1 MKLLLRL
8 AWRNIL
14 RNRRRTVIIV
24 LAMSLGMGMMM
35 FYDGLMAGFNQAI
48 YGNAIK
54 VLGGNVQVHAEGYR
68 LKASQNPLLAL
79 ADDQAILEFAFAQP
93 QVMVASRRIK
103 TGGLVS
109 SHEGAYAVSITGIE
123 PEQEAQVN
131 LAAVSEKPLGPGFSL
146 DAGPILSE
154 GAKLT
159 AVCQP
164 NNPTANLFD
173 RREVARILSE
183 SEGIVIL
190 DEAYGDFC
198 GSDMLRDALAAPRTI
213 DTRTF
218 SKAYGLAGLRAGF
231 AIARKEV
238 VDELRRVRTPF
249 GLNSFAEA
257 VATRALDHKRWV
269 QEKVSEMKVE
279 RAYLDSRLTALGFQ
293 TYPSECNYVTA
304 KCPVRGTPFV
314 AALKSRGVAVRD
326 CSSFATLEDH
336 IRVTVGPRWMMDKM
350 LAEAEAVIS
359 GEAR

>member
-1 MKLLLRL
+1 MTSVGEL
-8 AWRNIL
+8 
-14 RNRRRTVIIV
+14 RRRA
-24 LAMSLGMGMMM
+24 L
-35 FYDGLMAGFNQAI
+35 DGLRRQSYSISSRDLVLLND
-48 YGNAIK
+48 NANLFG
-54 VLGGNVQVHAEGYR
+54 VNPAAAEVAEGFDFSRLWAYPSENSDTLRSRVGSEFGVSPEEVIVGNGSDELLDMACKCFIDPGDKLCSPSPTFGMYR
-68 LKASQNPLLAL
+68 
-79 ADDQAILEFAFAQP
+79 F
-93 QVMVASRRIK
+93 
-103 TGGLVS
+103 
-109 SHEGAYAVSITGIE
+109 Y
-123 PEQEAQVN
+123 AQVN
-131 LAAVSEKPLGPGFSL
+131 LAAVSEKLLGPGFSL

-154 GAKLT
+154 RAKLT

-198 GSDMLRDALAAPRTI
+198 DSDMLRDALAAPRTI

-249 GLNSFAEA
+249 GLNSFTEA

-279 RAYLDSRLTALGFQ
+279 RAYLASRLTALGFQ

-336 IRVTVGPRWMMDKM
+336 IRVTVGPRWMMDRM

-359 GEAR
+359 GEVR